1 MRKKNGITGDQT
13 TLNGII
19 RKLPMNDQDT
29 LTELRKRN
37 SAAYK
42 LLYTFYYPRI
52 ETFVKKNS
60 GTAADAQDVFQET
73 IMVLL
78 DKVPKK
84 DFILTS
90 SIKTYITAVASNI
103 WLKRLR
109 DAKRITRLEMDY
121 ELEDMSLAEWEQRE
135 ERRTQ
140 RNLIQRIFERLT
152 RHCVIFLTKTFL
164 TGASRETLMEEM
176 GYKSSHT
183 FDNQK
188 YKCLEQARKNNFAKN
203 G

>member
-1 MRKKNGITGDQT
+1 MSKIMDENQT
-13 TLNGII
+13 I
-19 RKLPMNDQDT
+19 K
-29 LTELRKRN
+29 ELGKRN
-37 SAAYK
+37 NAAYD
-42 LLYTFYYPRI
+42 LLYSFYYPGI
-52 ETFVKKNS
+52 EKFVKKNS
-60 GTAADAQDVFQET
+60 GTSADAQDVFQET

-109 DAKRITRLEMDY
+109 DAKRITRLDLNY
-121 ELEDMSLAEWEQRE
+121 ELEDMSLAEWEQKE
-135 ERRTQ
+135 EGRVQ
-140 RNLIQRIFERLT
+140 RNLLQRVFEKMT
-152 RHCVIFLTKTFL
+152 RHCVIFLTRTFL
-164 TGASRETLMEEM
+164 SGASREKLMEEM
-176 GYKSSHT
+176 GYKNSHT

-188 YKCLEQARKNNFAKN
+188 YKCLEQARKNNLSDV